1 MTLLTALELRGREF
15 CFILNRALRDD
26 DVALADPIGALSRAI
41 NLLCVTAGPSTHPAS
56 VAHPP
61 NDLCFRGGGFDDRYR
76 GFFVARRHFRHPMYL
91 ATSFSQASADFF
103 MRRSTM
109 ESKIRWL
116 VRIDPVLKCNHVN
129 LVTKRV
135 PDLPD
140 EQEYLFAPYS
150 AFIVLSA
157 VWNAGSDKDPHVV
170 QLLASVDN
178 KAEPE
183 DLPLAPWS

>member
-1 MTLLTALELRGREF
+1 
-15 CFILNRALRDD
+15 
-26 DVALADPIGALSRAI
+26 
-41 NLLCVTAGPSTHPAS
+41 
-56 VAHPP
+56 
-61 NDLCFRGGGFDDRYR
+61 
-76 GFFVARRHFRHPMYL
+76 
-91 ATSFSQASADFF
+91 